1 MIRNTTLLWLS
12 LLLLCG
18 GQAQAGI
25 RKGFNKDIP
34 SNDELKE
41 IKRRILVS
49 EPQYDST
56 DSLGDSRDQ
65 QPPVNLPGSCK
76 GSKKSSKKCSGGKGN
91 GFMGDVATVELPDTG
106 GAPDEINFFIVSTEI
121 LTSLQ
126 VAA

>member
-1 MIRNTTLLWLS
+1 MISNTTLLWLS

-49 EPQYDST
+49 EPQYNRT
-56 DSLGDSRDQ
+56 DSPGDSGVQ
-65 QPPVNLPGSCK
+65 QPPPGSCK
-76 GSKKSSKKCSGGKGN
+76 GSKKSSKLCGGGKGN

-106 GAPDEINFFIVSTEI
+106 GAPDEINFFIVSTE
-121 LTSLQ
+121 LRTYL
-126 VAA
+126 